1 MTFPEWHNEG
11 SLSHCEGGLPL
22 SLALPAAL
30 VSLLALM
37 VPAPAAALESP
48 PIQVHLADGTSLMLL
63 SWTFSY
69 EYQTWR
75 RGEAPTLGS
84 TTRRDANELWTGK
97 KATPLGSQT
106 LELQYV
112 DRLREVDGLA
122 AKDRVA
128 ALTDQ
133 EVHALAESID
143 ALPAGGNLG
152 TNDIIVILL
161 VAILVVLLI

>member
-1 MTFPEWHNEG
+1 MG
-11 SLSHCEGGLPL
+11 
-22 SLALPAAL
+22 
-30 VSLLALM
+30 
-37 VPAPAAALESP
+37 
-48 PIQVHLADGTSLMLL
+48 
-63 SWTFSY
+63 
-69 EYQTWR
+69 
-75 RGEAPTLGS
+75 
-84 TTRRDANELWTGK
+84 
-97 KATPLGSQT
+97 
-106 LELQYV
+106 
-112 DRLREVDGLA
+112 VDGLA